1 MQLIDRLSHGLAWVA
16 AVLFFLSGVFLSY
29 EVAARYLFNAPTRW
43 VLETCEL
50 LLMWG
55 TFLALGRLIHLRENI
70 SIEILFD
77 RLAPSGQRFLDVLSL
92 LFMAGF
98 AAVIGVYSFDIA
110 YDSYVTRRTTATVL
124 DYPNWW
130 AEASIVVGMSL
141 IVLQCLVELAR
152 ALTGRGWDPGIGH
165 GHES

>member
-1 MQLIDRLSHGLAWVA
+1 MHLVDKLSLTLAWVA

-29 EVAARYLFNAPTRW
+29 EVGARYLFNAPTLW
-43 VLETCEL
+43 VLETSEL

-55 TFLALGRLIHLRENI
+55 TFLALGRLVHLRENI

-77 RLAPSGQRFLDVLSL
+77 RLGPAGQRFLDALALV
-92 LFMAGF
+92 FMGLF
-98 AAVIGVYSFDIA
+98 AAVIGVYSFRIA
-110 YDSYVTRRTTATVL
+110 HDSFVTGRTTATVV

-130 AEASIVVGMSL
+130 AEASIVVGMTL
-141 IVLQCLVELAR
+141 IVLQCIVELVR